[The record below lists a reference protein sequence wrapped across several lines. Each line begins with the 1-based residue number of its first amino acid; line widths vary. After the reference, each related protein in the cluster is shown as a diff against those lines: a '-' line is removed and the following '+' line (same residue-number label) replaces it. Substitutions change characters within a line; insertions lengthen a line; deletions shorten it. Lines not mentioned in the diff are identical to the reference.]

1 MEALEEVI
9 LVEEVPVATSK
20 KHRFFEITNKQIKV
34 YDAETTPKELA
45 IEFIINF
52 AYAFVANIMVP
63 FIVLKSDLGVFISF
77 LMYAYMLSYILNRD
91 KYESKLGRYIM
102 MPIPYTLGAFTAIKI
117 GYIIA
122 NLII

>member
-1 MEALEEVI
+1 M
-9 LVEEVPVATSK
+9 
-20 KHRFFEITNKQIKV
+20 KHRFIEITNKQIKV

-45 IEFIINF
+45 LEFVINF
-52 AYAFVANIMVP
+52 TYAFVANIMTP
-63 FIVLKSDLGVFISF
+63 FIVLKFDIGIFIAF

-102 MPIPYTLGAFTAIKI
+102 MPLPYTFGAFTAIKL
-117 GYIIA
+117 GYVIA